1 MEFGG
6 SFSRISQNSTVESGS
21 GGCSP
26 MEQDLAH
33 LFVHAGPLGKSSVA
47 GKVSPSAPADA
58 VMAGGGRVSHGS
70 AGEQPRSSQ
79 QTSRGPG
86 HHPSDS

>member
-1 MEFGG
+1 
-6 SFSRISQNSTVESGS
+6 
-21 GGCSP
+21 

-33 LFVHAGPLGKSSVA
+33 LFVHAEPLGKSSVA

-79 QTSRGPG
+79 SGPRGPQG
-86 HHPSDS
+86 QPSDS